1 MWKKWQNFIQR
12 KGLNPIVNRKKFSIF
27 LFFLTIGVFL
37 LFIARFTYVVVVGRV
52 GNTSLSAKTQ
62 ELYQGSS
69 VIKAKRGTIYDRNG
83 NIIAAD
89 ATSYSLYAVL
99 DKTYLGIA
107 TNGKD
112 NAREKLYVED
122 KNKEKV
128 AEVIAANT
136 DLEKDYVLKQL
147 NQDLKQVEFG
157 NGGKNLTLETRNKI
171 EEALEADKIKG
182 IYFTE
187 QQARVYPNGIFASH
201 LIGYAQ
207 SDGEGGVA
215 GQMGIEKAED
225 DILAGTDG
233 EETYLKD
240 SAQRKIAGSV
250 EVQKKAVDGKDIY
263 TTLDLNLQVLLED
276 SMTEILSKYPK
287 QEDMTAMLVEAKTG
301 NIVAASQRPTFNPE
315 TKEGLEKTDDETDV
329 WSNLLIERAYEP
341 GSTMKAFT
349 IATAF
354 ENGIL
359 DPNAFVKTGVY
370 EFEDGTKI
378 YDWNKEGEGTITYR
392 QAFAFSSNVAMV
404 NLETQMKD
412 KWVASLD
419 KFGFNKLTGT
429 DLLNEVPGYLPDMTN
444 SVDSAITSYGQ
455 GISVTPFQ
463 MVQAYTAIANKGT
476 MLKPNYI
483 SKIVDSKGKE
493 KVMPVKEVGKP
504 ISADSAAKTL
514 DMMASVV
521 EDPTYGTGT
530 SYALDGY
537 RVSAKTGTAQ
547 VFDNSR
553 GKYFEKTYINS
564 VAQIAP
570 IEDPEYIMFVT
581 TKGDGE
587 QASTIIS
594 SVSNKVLKEALDRK
608 LK

>member
-1 MWKKWQNFIQR
+1 MWEKWQNFIQR

-27 LFFLTIGVFL
+27 LFFVTIGVFL
-37 LFIARFTYVVVVGRV
+37 LFIARFSYVVLIGRV
-52 GNTSLSAKTQ
+52 GNTSLSDKTQ

-99 DKTYLGIA
+99 DNTYLGIA
-107 TNGKD
+107 TNGK
-112 NAREKLYVED
+112 NGSREKLYVED

-128 AEVIAANT
+128 AEVIAKNT
-136 DLEKDYVLKQL
+136 DLEKEYVLDQL

-157 NGGKNLTLETRNKI
+157 NGGKNLTLETKNKI
-171 EEALEADKIKG
+171 EESLDADGIKG

-207 SDGEGGVA
+207 NDGEDSMT
-215 GQMGIEKAED
+215 GQMGIEKAENET
-225 DILAGTDG
+225 LSGKNG
-233 EETYLKD
+233 KETYLKD

-250 EVQKKAVDGKDIY
+250 EVEKKAVDGKDIY

-276 SMTEILSKYPK
+276 SMTEVLKKFPD
-287 QEDMTAMLVEAKTG
+287 QDDMTAMLVEAKTG

-315 TKEGLEKTDDETDV
+315 TKEGLEKQDDETDI
-329 WSNLLIERAYEP
+329 WSNLLIQRQYEP
-341 GSTMKAFT
+341 GSTMKVFT
-349 IATAF
+349 VATAF

-359 DPNAFVKTGVY
+359 DPNAYVKTGVY

-412 KWVASLD
+412 KWVESLD

-429 DLLNEVPGYLPDMTN
+429 NLLNEVPGYLPDMSN

-463 MVQAYTAIANKGT
+463 MIQAYTAIANNGT

-483 SKIVDSKGKE
+483 SKVVDSNGEIKE
-493 KVMPVKEVGKP
+493 MPVKEVGKP
-504 ISADSAAKTL
+504 ISAETAKKTL
-514 DMMASVV
+514 DMMTSVV
-521 EDPTYGTGT
+521 EDQTYGTGT
-530 SYALDGY
+530 SYGIDGY

-547 VFDNSR
+547 VFDNST
-553 GKYFEKTYINS
+553 GKYFEKIYINS
-564 VAQIAP
+564 AVQIAP
-570 IEDPEYIMFVT
+570 TENPEYIMFVT